1 MRVLVSLLALAIG
14 GGLLAAPTAQ
24 AAGDAKAGEKVF
36 AQCKTCHSLEAG
48 KNMVG
53 PSLAGVFGRKAGTGA
68 GFSYS
73 AAMKD
78 SGIVWDEKTI
88 DKYIENP
95 KAFVPNNKMA
105 FVGLKKPEQRA
116 DVIEYLEKAL
126 KK

>member
-24 AAGDAKAGEKVF
+24 AADAKAGEKVF
-36 AQCKTCHSLEAG
+36 NQCKTCHSLEAG

-53 PSLAGVFGRKAGTGA
+53 PSLAGVFGRKAGTVP

-73 AAMKD
+73 SAMKD
-78 SGIVWDEKTI
+78 SGIVWDEKTM

-95 KAFVPNNKMA
+95 KTFIPNNKMA
-105 FVGLKKPEQRA
+105 FVGVKKPEQRA
-116 DVIEYLEKAL
+116 DVIEYLEKTL